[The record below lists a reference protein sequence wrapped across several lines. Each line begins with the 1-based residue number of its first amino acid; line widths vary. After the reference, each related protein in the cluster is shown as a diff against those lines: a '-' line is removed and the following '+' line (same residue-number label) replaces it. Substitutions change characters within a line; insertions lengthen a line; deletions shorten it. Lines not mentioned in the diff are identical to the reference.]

1 MLFICKKVKE
11 CKIITLYVDS
21 TMALHGHFYLKNNSM
36 AITKD
41 KKKSILD
48 KLDRIKNSESVVF
61 VNFKGLPVFET
72 TNIRRELAKGDVAY
86 YVAKKTLVKKAFIEA
101 GIEGDMPTLDGELA
115 VVYGNDATG
124 PAREIFAFQKKFEG
138 KVSILGGVFEHKFVD
153 KSQMEEIAK
162 IPSMHVL
169 RGMFVNVI
177 NSPIQGFAMA
187 LNAIAE
193 KKTA

>member
-1 MLFICKKVKE
+1 
-11 CKIITLYVDS
+11 
-21 TMALHGHFYLKNNSM
+21 M

-41 KKKSILD
+41 KKKSILE
-48 KLDRIKNSESVVF
+48 KLDGIKNSESIVF
-61 VNFKGLPVFET
+61 INFKGLPVAET
-72 TNIRRELAKGDVAY
+72 TAMRQELSKSDVAY
-86 YVAKKTLVKKAFIEA
+86 YVAKKTLVKKAFNEA
-101 GIEGDMPTLDGELA
+101 GIEGNMPQLEGELA

-124 PAREIFAFQKKFEG
+124 PAREIFAFQKKYDG
-138 KVSILGGVFEHKFVD
+138 KISILGGIFEHKFMD
-153 KSQMEEIAK
+153 KIQMEEVAK

-187 LNAIAE
+187 IKAIAD

>member
-1 MLFICKKVKE
+1 
-11 CKIITLYVDS
+11 
-21 TMALHGHFYLKNNSM
+21 M

-48 KLDRIKNSESVVF
+48 KLDGIKGSESVVF

-72 TNIRRELAKGDVAY
+72 TSMRRELAKGDVAY
-86 YVAKKTLVKKAFIEA
+86 YVAKKSLVKKAFNEA
-101 GIEGDMPTLDGELA
+101 GIEGDMPQLDGELA

-124 PAREIFAFQKKFEG
+124 PAREIFAFQKKYDG

-177 NSPIQGFAMA
+177 NSPIQGFAIA
-187 LNAIAE
+187 IKAIAD
-193 KKTA
+193 KKAA

>member
-1 MLFICKKVKE
+1 
-11 CKIITLYVDS
+11 
-21 TMALHGHFYLKNNSM
+21 M

-48 KLDRIKNSESVVF
+48 RLDEIKNSQSVVF

-72 TNIRRELAKGDVAY
+72 TTIRQELAKGNVSY

-124 PAREIFAFQKKFEG
+124 PAREIFAFQKKFDG
-138 KVSILGGVFEHKFVD
+138 KISIMGGVFEHKFVN
-153 KSQMEEIAK
+153 KSQMEEIAR

-187 LNAIAE
+187 INAIAE

>member
-1 MLFICKKVKE
+1 
-11 CKIITLYVDS
+11 
-21 TMALHGHFYLKNNSM
+21 M

-41 KKKSILD
+41 KKKSILE
-48 KLDRIKNSESVVF
+48 KLDSIKNNESVVF
-61 VNFKGLPVFET
+61 VNFKGLPVSET
-72 TNIRRELAKGDVAY
+72 TSMRQELAKSSVAY
-86 YVAKKTLVKKAFIEA
+86 YVAKKTLVKKAFAEA
-101 GIEGDMPTLDGELA
+101 GIEGDMPQIDGELA

-124 PAREIFAFQKKFEG
+124 PAREIFAFQKKYDG
-138 KVSILGGVFEHKFVD
+138 KVSIAGGVFEHKFMN
-153 KSQMEEIAK
+153 KAQMEEVAK

-187 LNAIAE
+187 INAIAD

>member
-1 MLFICKKVKE
+1 
-11 CKIITLYVDS
+11 
-21 TMALHGHFYLKNNSM
+21 M

-41 KKKSILD
+41 KKKSILE
-48 KLDRIKNSESVVF
+48 KLDGIKNSESIVF
-61 VNFKGLPVFET
+61 VNFKGLPVFEST
-72 TNIRRELAKGDVAY
+72 AMRRELSKSDVAY
-86 YVAKKTLVKKAFIEA
+86 YVAKKTLVKKAFTEA
-101 GIEGDMPTLDGELA
+101 GIEGDMPNLEGELA

-124 PAREIFAFQKKFEG
+124 PAREIFAFQKKFDG
-138 KVSILGGVFEHKFVD
+138 KISILGGIFEHKFVD
-153 KSQMEEIAK
+153 KIQMEEIAK

-187 LNAIAE
+187 IKAIAD

>member
-1 MLFICKKVKE
+1 
-11 CKIITLYVDS
+11 
-21 TMALHGHFYLKNNSM
+21 M

-41 KKKSILD
+41 KKKSILE
-48 KLDRIKNSESVVF
+48 KLDGIKNSESIVF
-61 VNFKGLPVFET
+61 VNFKGLPVSET
-72 TNIRRELAKGDVAY
+72 TAMRQELSKSDVAY
-86 YVAKKTLVKKAFIEA
+86 YVAKKTLVKKAFAEA
-101 GIEGDMPTLDGELA
+101 GIEGDMPNLEGELA

-124 PAREIFAFQKKFEG
+124 PAREVFAFQKKFDG
-138 KVSILGGVFEHKFVD
+138 KISILGGIFEHKFMD
-153 KSQMEEIAK
+153 KSQMEEVAK

-187 LNAIAE
+187 IKAIAD